1 MVLILSIEDNK
12 CLLNVCQRFLDR
24 AGGISID
31 MLSEYLVAIWED
43 NGIGIFTDENGR
55 TFDRVSGKNTRP
67 GMFLNRV
74 ILSLTNI
81 TIKETKSN
89 RDKRMVRDY
98 SVQKG
103 YTVCKSSEGV
113 RGIL

>member
-1 MVLILSIEDNK
+1 MVSVLYIEDNK

-24 AGGISID
+24 AGGIPID

-43 NGIGIFTDENGR
+43 NGIGIFTDENER
-55 TFDRVSGKNTRP
+55 TFGRVAEKNTRP
-67 GMFLNRV
+67 GMFLNRA
-74 ILSLTNI
+74 IFSRTSS

-89 RDKRMVRDY
+89 RHRRLVRDY
-98 SVQKG
+98 RAQKRVLV
-103 YTVCKSSEGV
+103 YKSSEGV